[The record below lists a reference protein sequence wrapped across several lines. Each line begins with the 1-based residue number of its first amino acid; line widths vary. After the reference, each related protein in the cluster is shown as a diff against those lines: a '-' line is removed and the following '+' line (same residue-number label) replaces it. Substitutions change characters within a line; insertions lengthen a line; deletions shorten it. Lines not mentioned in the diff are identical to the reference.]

1 MWNCIAKTCRT
12 KLLGTPLLKTHRRV
26 SAKCVTYSG
35 TAWKFQQAQGNALLH
50 WDVVCRY
57 SSMKTHFQL
66 TSSRTNFNTL
76 HEKHLCGTKILGT
89 QLFRTTQMCQGSTCH
104 VVAQHGDISKLNKAL
119 LLTCEVC
126 ATIAIKTSKKIS
138 MLFQKTQGKEG
149 KPRKATFVAQ
159 RFLGHNCWLPRCAHV
174 RLPRYM
180 PKRTYMSIRTAAR
193 DPDSGQGQRACLL
206 AQHVLSKGWTKQLYW
221 LGKLCKFA
229 NLTYDFCDLR
239 CHLGDEM

>member
-1 MWNCIAKTCRT
+1 MPC
-12 KLLGTPLLKTHRRV
+12 
-26 SAKCVTYSG
+26 
-35 TAWKFQQAQGNALLH
+35 
-50 WDVVCRY
+50 
-57 SSMKTHFQL
+57 
-66 TSSRTNFNTL
+66 
-76 HEKHLCGTKILGT
+76 
-89 QLFRTTQMCQGSTCH
+89 
-104 VVAQHGDISKLNKAL
+104 
-119 LLTCEVC
+119 
-126 ATIAIKTSKKIS
+126 SKKD
-138 MLFQKTQGKEG
+138 KANKGKQT
-149 KPRKATFVAQ
+149 KATFVAQ

-239 CHLGDEM
+239 CHAGDEMWNCIAKTCRTKLLGTPLLKTHRRVSAKCVTYSGTAWKFQQAQGNALLRWNVVCRYSSLKTHFQLTSSRTNFNTLHRKTSLWHEDSWDTTVWDNTDVSGVNVSCCRTAWRYQQA

>member
-1 MWNCIAKTCRT
+1 MCHIFWHSVEIFSRLRETLYCI
-12 KLLGTPLLKTHRRV
+12 GTSCAGIPP
-26 SAKCVTYSG
+26 
-35 TAWKFQQAQGNALLH
+35 WKHISNWQVLEQISTPYMKNIFVAQ
-50 WDVVCRY
+50 R
-57 SSMKTHFQL
+57 F
-66 TSSRTNFNTL
+66 
-76 HEKHLCGTKILGT
+76 LGT

-119 LLTCEVC
+119 LLTWEVC

-193 DPDSGQGQRACLL
+193 DPDSGSGSTCLSSSTACLVQQ
-206 AQHVLSKGWTKQLYW
+206 AGQKQLYW
-221 LGKLCKFA
+221 LGKTVQICKF
-229 NLTYDFCDLR
+229 NIWYLL
-239 CHLGDEM
+239 CHAGDEMSNCTTKTCRTKLLGTP